1 MMTTT
6 KPSVLDGHD
15 HTECANK
22 IRQPGYWHVAAVID
36 GGVAVAKKEWVKD
49 QSTVECKYDRRRIDP
64 ACAAAKC
71 ARIGGD
77 DAAME

>member
-1 MMTTT
+1 MNATER
-6 KPSVLDGHD
+6 SVLDGHD

-22 IRQPGYWHVAAVID
+22 KRQPGYWHVAAVILD
-36 GGVAVAKKEWVKD
+36 GVPVAKKEWVQD
-49 QSTVECKYDRRRIDP
+49 LSTVECKYDRRRIDP

-77 DAAME
+77 DAALV